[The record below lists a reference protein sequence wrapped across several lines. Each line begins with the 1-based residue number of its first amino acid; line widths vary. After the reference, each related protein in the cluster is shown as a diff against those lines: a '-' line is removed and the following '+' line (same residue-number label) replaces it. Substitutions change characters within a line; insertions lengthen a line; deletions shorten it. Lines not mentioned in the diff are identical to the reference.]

1 MKILKVLGLAAI
13 VAFSACQSSGADAE
27 KAAAKTEAAK
37 PAAQKT
43 KIDPGPSLPV
53 SKRSPEQQMEADKK
67 LIAKYVTDNGLKGQ
81 YTDSGIFYSIE
92 KQGSGAN
99 PTKQNTVTCHYRG
112 TLLTGKQFDSSYD
125 RGQPASFPLTRV
137 IPGWQEG
144 IPLLKKG
151 GKGKLIIPSGLAY
164 GPVTRGA
171 DLPANSVLIFDVELV
186 DFK

>member
-1 MKILKVLGLAAI
+1 MRILKVITLAAI
-13 VAFSACQSSGADAE
+13 VALGACQGGTADKAE
-27 KAAAKTEAAK
+27 VKENAAK
-37 PAAQKT
+37 PAAKT
-43 KIDPGPSLPV
+43 NIKQAAGESVPV
-53 SKRSPEQQMEADKK
+53 TKRTPEQQKSADEA
-67 LIAKYVTDNGLKGQ
+67 LIRKYVADNGLKGEFTQ
-81 YTDSGIFYSIE
+81 SGIFYSIE
-92 KQGSGAN
+92 KPGTGAN

>member
-13 VAFSACQSSGADAE
+13 VALAACATSTDSESMAD
-27 KAAAKTEAAK
+27 KTEAA
-37 PAAQKT
+37 T
-43 KIDPGPSLPV
+43 KAVKQTVDPGKSLPV
-53 SKRSPEQQMEADKK
+53 SKRTPAQQMDADKA
-67 LIAKYVTDNGLKGQ
+67 LIQKYVADNGLQGK
-81 YTDSGIFYSIE
+81 YTESGIFYSIE
-92 KQGSGAN
+92 KEGSGAN
-99 PTKQNTVTCHYRG
+99 PTRQNTVTCHYRG